1 MLGKLIKVAALTTIG
16 IATGLVGIG
25 LLAALEDADYPLE

>member
-1 MLGKLIKVAALTTIG
+1 MLGKLVKIAALTTIG
-16 IATGLVGIG
+16 LTTGLVGLG

>member
-16 IATGLVGIG
+16 LATGLVGIG